1 MPWETMS
8 VEGLAEKL
16 GVDIAEVREKQRL
29 IRKIVAARKAK
40 KLSQAALAKKVGV
53 SQGRIAQI
61 ESGIGT
67 AQISFDVLLKVLSA
81 LGIDYKITLKQ
92 HKAA

>member
-8 VEGLAEKL
+8 VEELAEKL
-16 GVDIAEVREKQRL
+16 GIDIAEAREKQRL
-29 IRKIVAARKAK
+29 IRKIVAARKEK

-67 AQISFDVLLKVLSA
+67 AQISFDVLLKVLSV
-81 LGIDYKITLKQ
+81 LGIDYKITLK

>member
-1 MPWETMS
+1 MS
-8 VEGLAEKL
+8 VEDLAEKL
-16 GVDIAEVREKQRL
+16 GIDITEVREKQRL
-29 IRKIVAARKAK
+29 IRKIATARKEK
-40 KLSQAALAKKVGV
+40 RLSQAALAKKVGV

-81 LGIDYKITLKQ
+81 LGIDYKITLK